1 MAPLTLSQ
9 LLDVAIGTSRDGAV
23 DLPSLHRLLQSVLG
37 HLGLQ
42 DLPVLEP
49 GHRPTAL
56 LEGHQATKDQP
67 GLEKE
72 EDRTQGTGQQ
82 PREPEE
88 HLPRKEPL
96 QGTASG
102 SQGTSLAD
110 DVGQMKITANEISIS
125 QVESLVSP
133 WGMGHGLAVLGGDAG
148 GPVPLAMWP
157 ESTGGQSA
165 PAKPP
170 QSDMDKQRGAS
181 SALGPKGPGTEPVPR
196 TREGSPGTQPGALGM
211 QEGAQGTPAPPE
223 KSAGLTSIPANT
235 SDASATMQPEVPGTQ
250 TTMHFYGAQRNGV
263 DELTFTH
270 VNSTEFEKQ
279 HQLLMERG
287 QQSMAHILAD
297 LQTQVS
303 SLQGWVSSLQ
313 GMDYELEYVKHE
325 VRQLE
330 EAFGKLGLAGDDGK
344 AGSSDQSP
352 LQLGSAQQEMI
363 QATLETLVTRRT
375 KQLQAQLDELRAIV
389 ESAGQELAGGILD
402 TRMHVAQLVQH
413 VVTSQQDEQL
423 LKHIQASVRQVQGD
437 CEKLRIV
444 LQGLLDH
451 RCQEEKSIEALSR
464 CVERLEEEK
473 AGKEELLLGIAAKA
487 DKTSL
492 AGKVSHSQF
501 EASVE
506 QLKEK
511 MEELTSRVTGQEQGW
526 HQVHRRLREEMD
538 SKLDRLELGPFRQ
551 QLEEQWNSLQ
561 EQLEEKVSRAA
572 AGEVA
577 GIKKQLLAR
586 FQGLSCDQPLS
597 MPAPGPEQTG
607 ECQRPPVPPSCGD
620 QHTILPPQQ
629 RCLQP
634 HPPSTPRP
642 QQPFARLPSK
652 LRVTQHKATEL
663 LGRDRRI
670 SRDRQ
675 DGQLPVRGGKEGT
688 TASSEHKSASSQ
700 VSRAPGLFP
709 PLQPPRDASAPREP
723 GRTGGP
729 RLLQSLQPPRDTLA
743 PRELGRTRIPRLLQP
758 LRPQRDASAPREPG
772 RTRDPWLL
780 QPLQPPRDASAPREL
795 GRTRIPRLLQPL
807 RPQRD
812 ASAPQEPDSTGGPR
826 LNRPR
831 NRQ

>member
-9 LLDVAIGTSRDGAV
+9 LLDVAIGTSHDGAV

-49 GHRPTAL
+49 GHRPAAL
-56 LEGHQATKDQP
+56 LGGHQATKDQP

-72 EDRTQGTGQQ
+72 EDRAQGTGQQ

-102 SQGTSLAD
+102 SQDTSLAD

-125 QVESLVSP
+125 Q
-133 WGMGHGLAVLGGDAG
+133 
-148 GPVPLAMWP
+148 

-170 QSDMDKQRGAS
+170 QWDMDKQRGAS

-196 TREGSPGTQPGALGM
+196 TLEGSPGTQPGALGM
-211 QEGAQGTPAPPE
+211 QEGEQGTPAPPE
-223 KSAGLTSIPANT
+223 KSAGPTSNPTST
-235 SDASATMQPEVPGTQ
+235 SDASATMQAEVPGTQ
-250 TTMHFYGAQRNGV
+250 TTMPGIQSGSPGQESHMPWEALTTTFDSAPHFPVMEVSCQLGHLDHFCGAQKHGA
-263 DELTFTH
+263 DELTFTN
-270 VNSTEFEKQ
+270 VDWTELEEQ
-279 HQLLMERG
+279 HQLLLERG

-313 GMDYELEYVKHE
+313 GMDYELQYVKHE

-330 EAFGKLGLAGDDGK
+330 EAFGKLGLAGADGK

-363 QATLETLVTRRT
+363 QGTLETLVTRRT

-413 VVTSQQDEQL
+413 VVTSQDEQL

-526 HQVHRRLREEMD
+526 HQVQQQLREEMD

-652 LRVTQHKATEL
+652 LRVTQHKATEPL
-663 LGRDRRI
+663 SRDRRI

-700 VSRAPGLFP
+700 VSRAQGLFP

-729 RLLQSLQPPRDTLA
+729 RLLQPLQPPRDASA
-743 PRELGRTRIPRLLQP
+743 PRKPGRTGCPRLLQP
-758 LRPQRDASAPREPG
+758 LRPQRDASAPREPD
-772 RTRDPWLL
+772 R
-780 QPLQPPRDASAPREL
+780 
-795 GRTRIPRLLQPL
+795 
-807 RPQRD
+807 
-812 ASAPQEPDSTGGPR
+812 TGGPR
-826 LNRPR
+826 LKPR
-831 NRQ
+831 HTRQ